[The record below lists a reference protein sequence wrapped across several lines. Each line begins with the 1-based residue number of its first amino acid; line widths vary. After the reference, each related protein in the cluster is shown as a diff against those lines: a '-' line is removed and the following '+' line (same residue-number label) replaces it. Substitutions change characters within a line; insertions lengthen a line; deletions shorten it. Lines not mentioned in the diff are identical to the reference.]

1 MLSTPN
7 ITRSG
12 KIEHVETY
20 SNLYRKITAIRSCV
34 RVSRKKKLLSIEELF
49 LVEMLNTLDIEAIES
64 SQEFCKR
71 INLLYRFLTSL
82 S

>member
-1 MLSTPN
+1 MLFTPD

-12 KIEHVETY
+12 KIEKVKIY
-20 SNLYRKITAIRSCV
+20 SNLERKITVIRSWL
-34 RVSRKKKLLSIEELF
+34 RVSRKKELLSIEEWF
-49 LVEMLNTLDIEAIES
+49 LVEMLDTLDIEAIES
-64 SQEFCKR
+64 SQELCKR